1 MKTKLKSIKLLVALL
16 LSTAFLTSCVD
27 EPPPTKTLMQGNWE
41 LTAAT
46 DTAGND
52 IMNKVAFPVTVMQ
65 LTDDNGMLGTIGP
78 KFMYLVYGGG
88 KWTTL
93 SAKMGQVFDYANLR
107 FNTGEYFV
115 ESGTVER
122 FTVEGKLQATAIA
135 GGVLSDLLQ
144 ILNIGNGWLQQTVYH
159 KFIGVKVSFPQ
170 DETGKGTRGEND
182 VYDTMIWEFDDETQ
196 AVYNY
201 KDGQG
206 NYVLWQGWPVDGFTR
221 GTFTWTKRT
230 ESVNEVV
237 QENL

>member
-1 MKTKLKSIKLLVALL
+1 MKAKLNWLKLIVLL
-16 LSTAFLTSCVD
+16 LFSVPILTSCVD
-27 EPPPTKTLMQGNWE
+27 EPPPTKTLMQGNWQ
-41 LTAAT
+41 LVAAT

-52 IMNKVAFPVTVMQ
+52 IMSKVAFPVTVMQ

-78 KFMYLVYGGG
+78 EFMYLVYGGS

-115 ESGTVER
+115 ESGTVDR
-122 FTVEGKLQATAIA
+122 FTVEGKLQATAIG

-159 KFIGVKVSFPQ
+159 KFIGVKVSFPTG
-170 DETGKGTRGEND
+170 ESGKGSRGDKD
-182 VYDTMIWEFDDETQ
+182 VYDTMIWQFDDNTK

-206 NYVLWQGWPVDGFTR
+206 NYVLWQGWPVNKFTK
-221 GTFTWTKRT
+221 GIFTWKKRT
-230 ESVNEVV
+230 ESLNEVV
-237 QENL
+237 QENI

>member
-1 MKTKLKSIKLLVALL
+1 MKTKLKSIKLFVALL

-52 IMNKVAFPVTVMQ
+52 IMSKVAFPVTVMQ

-78 KFMYLVYGGG
+78 KFMYLVYGGS
-88 KWTTL
+88 KWTSL

-107 FNTGEYFV
+107 LNTGEYFV
-115 ESGTVER
+115 ESGTVDR

-159 KFIGVKVSFPQ
+159 KFIGVKVTFP
-170 DETGKGTRGEND
+170 EGTNGKRGEND

-206 NYVLWQGWPVDGFTR
+206 NYVLWQGWPIDKFTR

-230 ESVNEVV
+230 ESINEVV